1 MNEFLEHG
9 RVRSSIRIQYST
21 RQQQQQLPY
30 QCRAIRSGSYLV
42 ESMLSLSLSL
52 TLSLSFFL
60 SSLKVVQ
67 RQDNGG
73 VIDSK
78 LTNGSSAREPV
89 NNPPT
94 FQCRTQDFQVAIPTL
109 AKNQKAKGQMKVIKI
124 SVTLFCR
131 VNRLLD

>member
-1 MNEFLEHG
+1 MDVTMAVQCMWLG
-9 RVRSSIRIQYST
+9 WVSYSLRPSVT
-21 RQQQQQLPY
+21 YSYTQQGYTQPWGEGGGP
-30 QCRAIRSGSYLV
+30 R
-42 ESMLSLSLSL
+42 LSLSLSL